1 MLSRADLVTLQ
12 IDRLSSLPP
21 ELLLTIFDLAYEPN
35 QRLLE
40 PLSKRLLPYFRRNLY
55 RQIRLTSRSS
65 WSKLQRTV
73 KALPQLGELVL
84 DLDTSNVFTILSPG
98 EFSNIVEPFPQLNSV
113 KTGYIYPPQ
122 HTAGKHALASLEHIS
137 CSSALLRSINLAY
150 LSTYPLR
157 TLEIHFFESIILDGS
172 SAPSFESLEKLILS
186 FSTEDAPISEEAVWS
201 PPFARIVDH
210 FPNLSSL
217 ELVDPVY
224 PDFSAFLSNLPRLAS
239 RITSLTLES
248 PVLDDDYDIS
258 CDHLLPLF
266 SNLTYLSIADGHTSS
281 LFPSYLYTLPYLATL
296 RLGPDAH
303 YPVLATSLIPLFHGS
318 TKLPSLRRL
327 ILDCFGGRTGLRM
340 DESSNATPNIGVSM
354 PQDGWIR
361 PISHDWTISEIEKL
375 LSACGQGGII
385 VEGKGTSTVRI
396 IRDFELEE
404 ANRSVLRCLQ
414 LKSLDVIQFRDGSPR
429 FSHIP
434 VDGLDPEN
442 LKLVKTDLPEKNWFR
457 LSLE

>member
-122 HTAGKHALASLEHIS
+122 YAAGKHALASLEHIS
-137 CSSALLRSINLAY
+137 HSSALLRSIDLAY

-186 FSTEDAPISEEAVWS
+186 FSTEDAPISEEAVWL
-201 PPFARIVDH
+201 PALARIVDH

-217 ELVDPVY
+217 KLVDPVY

-239 RITSLTLES
+239 QLTSLTLES

-266 SNLTYLSIADGHTSS
+266 ANLTYLSIADGHTSS
-281 LFPSYLYTLPYLATL
+281 LFPSYLYSLPSLETL

-303 YPVLATSLIPLFHGS
+303 YPFAATSLIPLFYGS
-318 TKLPSLRRL
+318 TKLPSLHRL
-327 ILDCFGGRTGLRM
+327 ILDCFGGREGVRVGMTSEVSPEIGL
-340 DESSNATPNIGVSM
+340 SM
-354 PQDGWIR
+354 FRDGWS
-361 PISHDWTISEIEKL
+361 PPSDHWTSSDIAEVEL
-375 LSACGQGGII
+375 ACRQGGVIL
-385 VEGKGTSTVRI
+385 EGDGRNTAQLMQ
-396 IRDFELEE
+396 DFELEE

-414 LKSLDVIQFRDGSPR
+414 LKSLDEIKLGNGSSYY
-429 FSHIP
+429 SHVPI
-434 VDGLDPEN
+434 DNLDPQN
-442 LKLVKTDLPEKNWFR
+442 LKLVKTEIPEKNWFR